1 MASKTI
7 IKRRLAFCEE
17 ALDRLYGAYNALLKG
32 GVKSYMID
40 DRQLTR
46 LDLPVLSEEIRKME
60 NRVDELT
67 AELSGQ
73 GPRKVFGVLP
83 RDW

>member
-1 MASKTI
+1 MASKTVI
-7 IKRRLAFCEE
+7 QRRIAFREE
-17 ALDRLYGAYNALLKG
+17 ALDELYTAYKALLKG

-46 LDLPVLSEEIRKME
+46 LDLPALWEEIQEME
-60 NRVDELT
+60 NEIDELT
-67 AELSGQ
+67 AMLNNQ
-73 GPRKVFGVLP
+73 GPRRAFGVLP

>member
-1 MASKTI
+1 MAKKTYLE
-7 IKRRLAFCEE
+7 RRLLFRQNAIE
-17 ALDRLYGAYNALLKG
+17 RLYDAYEKLLAG

-46 LDLPVLSEEIRKME
+46 LDLPELWEEIQAME
-60 NRVDELT
+60 QEIDQLEAAIAGT
-67 AELSGQ
+67 K
-73 GPRKVFGVLP
+73 PRKAFGVLP

>member
-1 MASKTI
+1 MASRVI
-7 IKRRLAFCEE
+7 IEKRLAFREK
-17 ALDRLYGAYNALLKG
+17 ALERLYDAYTALVDG

-46 LDLPVLSEEIRKME
+46 LDLPSLSEEIKQME
-60 NRVDELT
+60 NEIDQLTTELNG
-67 AELSGQ
+67 AKR
-73 GPRKVFGVLP
+73 RKAFGVIP

>member
-1 MASKTI
+1 MASKVTI
-7 IKRRLAFCEE
+7 KKRLAFRER
-17 ALDRLYGAYNALLKG
+17 ALDRLYDAYEALLKG

-46 LDLPVLSEEIRKME
+46 LDLPALAEEIREME
-60 NRVDELT
+60 SEIDALT
-67 AELSGQ
+67 DLLAGAK
-73 GPRKVFGVLP
+73 GRRAFGVLP